1 MLGVIQLKDIVKGG
15 IRERFAELR
24 RMGIKT
30 VMITG
35 DNPLT
40 AAAIAA
46 EAGVD
51 DFLAEATPEAKLKL
65 IREHPGRRA
74 PGGHDRRRHQR
85 RARRWPRPT
94 WRWP

>member
-1 MLGVIQLKDIVKGG
+1 MLGVIELKDIVKGG
-15 IRERFAELR
+15 IKERFAELR

-30 VMITG
+30 IMITG

-65 IREHPGRRA
+65 IREYSGAAAGWSR
-74 PGGHDRRRHQR
+74 
-85 RARRWPRPT
+85 
-94 WRWP
+94 